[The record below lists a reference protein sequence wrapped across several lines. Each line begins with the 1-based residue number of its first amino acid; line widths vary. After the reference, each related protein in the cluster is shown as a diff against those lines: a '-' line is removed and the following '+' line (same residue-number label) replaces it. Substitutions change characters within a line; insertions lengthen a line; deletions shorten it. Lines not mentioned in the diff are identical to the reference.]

1 LDKVRISVEG
11 RGDELVITTHFPH
24 LNAAGL
30 EYYIK
35 APMSASLAVGHKT
48 GEVHV
53 ENLTSDIHVTVHNGG
68 ITLRLPEGQYNIDAR
83 SDWGDV
89 ISDFQGS
96 KKRKL
101 WLLGYQFVQP
111 TAAAHKLYVRACFG
125 DIMILKPS
133 KPASGATP

>member
-1 LDKVRISVEG
+1 
-11 RGDELVITTHFPH
+11 
-24 LNAAGL
+24 L

-35 APMSASLAVGHKT
+35 APMSVRLAVGHKT

-96 KKRKL
+96 KKRKP

-111 TAAAHKLYVRACFG
+111 MAAAHNLYLRVGFG
-125 DIMILKPS
+125 DIMVMKPWAAG
-133 KPASGATP
+133 PPVGIPGP